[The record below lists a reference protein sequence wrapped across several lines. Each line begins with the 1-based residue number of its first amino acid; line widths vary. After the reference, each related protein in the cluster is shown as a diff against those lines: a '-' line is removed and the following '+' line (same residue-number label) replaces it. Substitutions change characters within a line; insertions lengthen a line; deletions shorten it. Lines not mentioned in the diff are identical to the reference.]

1 MSVCLKDLVS
11 AIVFHT
17 KGWLRSDQA
26 GTMKWVICLIVTL
39 ALTACA
45 STNDSKEPEI
55 DTDSIA
61 GYWSGEVVGKPAA
74 GKDVSPR
81 DVQVIII
88 PGCTIGKVCG
98 KFSED
103 NQCPG
108 DIVLTMVAGNRYSF
122 LSETASGARHI
133 CGSGDIRRFD
143 LELRSDGT
151 ILFVYQNGATIM
163 GILQKK

>member
-1 MSVCLKDLVS
+1 MTN
-11 AIVFHT
+11 A
-17 KGWLRSDQA
+17 A
-26 GTMKWVICLIVTL
+26 L
-39 ALTACA
+39 APQVPPPLQNQILPLFSNIPRA
-45 STNDSKEPEI
+45 I

-74 GKDVSPR
+74 GKDVPPR

-88 PGCTIGKVCG
+88 PGCTVGKVCG

-108 DIVLTMVAGNRYSF
+108 DIVLTMVAGNRYRF
-122 LSETASGARHI
+122 LSETVSGARHI
-133 CGSGDIRRFD
+133 YGSGDIRRFD

-151 ILFVYQNGATIM
+151 IQFMYHNGATLT
-163 GILQKK
+163 GVLQRH